1 MIEETL
7 LLKYKAK
14 IISLKKD
21 DNLFFEGDHPTH
33 FYQIKEGS
41 IKVSN
46 YSDDGKEFVQG
57 IFSNGESLG
66 EPPLLGEFEYPGT
79 ACVLVPTSVYTVR
92 KEYFNALLKDN
103 FEVQMK
109 LLKTLSKRLHYKA
122 MIMREI
128 SSYDPEHRIL
138 SLINYLKEKDNII
151 TDYEVTITRQQIAN
165 LTGLRVETVIRAIKQ
180 LEEKKE
186 LSIRKRHVYR

>member
-1 MIEETL
+1 MIEENL
-7 LLKYKAK
+7 LLDYKAK
-14 IISLKKD
+14 IITLKKD
-21 DNLFFEGDHPTH
+21 DNLFFEGDNPTH
-33 FYQIKEGS
+33 FYQIKMGS

-79 ACVLVPTSVYTVR
+79 GCALAPTTIYAVR
-92 KEYFNALLKDN
+92 KEYFEELLKDN

-138 SLINYLKEKDNII
+138 TLIDYLKEKDKI
-151 TDYEVTITRQQIAN
+151 TTTYEVPITRQQIAN

-186 LSIRKRHVYR
+186 LEIKQRHVYR

>member
-1 MIEETL
+1 MIDENL
-7 LLKYKAK
+7 LLEYKAK

-21 DNLFFEGDHPTH
+21 DNLFYEGDRPTH
-33 FYQIKEGS
+33 YYQIKEGS

-57 IFSNGESLG
+57 IFSTKESLG
-66 EPPLLGEFEYPGT
+66 EPPLFGEFGYPGT
-79 ACVLVPTSVYTVR
+79 ACVIVPSLVFAVR
-92 KEYFNALLKDN
+92 KEHFKKLLKEN
-103 FEVQMK
+103 FTVQMK

-138 SLINYLKEKDNII
+138 SLIDYLKKKDNVT
-151 TDYEVTITRQQIAN
+151 TDYKVSITRQQIAN

-186 LSIRKRHVYR
+186 LEIRKRQVYR